1 MYLTF
6 CAFDVYFDKHLQ
18 KKEARGTRV
27 VMLSFKPCGIRTS
40 VGFVVR
46 FFRVKNRVWN
56 PAPFFWLH
64 SREQNMIRVC
74 SVGTGSY
81 LAERGDVAPSLDG
94 EVLRAISSSEH
105 NNGKARESQKLYHV
119 RGRRHASPAI
129 LRRSSLVPD
138 QRIILSQQVP
148 VRGAQSAAKGQ
159 QGADQTDVLSTR

>member
-1 MYLTF
+1 M
-6 CAFDVYFDKHLQ
+6 
-18 KKEARGTRV
+18 GI
-27 VMLSFKPCGIRTS
+27 LSFKPCGIRTS

-46 FFRVKNRVWN
+46 FLRVKITVDCSVMMWK
-56 PAPFFWLH
+56 PFLF
-64 SREQNMIRVC
+64 SGFIQGQQNKIQVC